1 MVDFDCAAD
10 TAAIRD
16 LASHILRE
24 QSTPERLSSLDRA
37 GTWFDQRTYQALADA
52 DVLGAVFGQDVG
64 GAGLGLLEL
73 HFVLEQAGATT
84 ARVPLLETVVG
95 ALTIERFGSAAQRQE
110 WLPGVVAG
118 HTVLTTALTESG
130 PADPRQPRTRAVPSG
145 SGWTL
150 DGSKSQV
157 PFADTAERILV
168 PARLADDATGV
179 FLVNAQAAGVRL
191 ATQHTTDGR
200 PVSLV
205 DLCDVQVGA
214 ADRIG
219 GGDALADLVL
229 RFESAQASVQSG
241 VCAGALA
248 LAAEHARTRMQ
259 FGRPIGAFQAVGQR
273 LADAWIDA
281 EAVRLTSMHAAWRLS
296 AALPAAEAVAIAK
309 WWAAEGGHRV
319 LHAAHHVH
327 GGIGIDLSYPLHR
340 YFLLAKHNE
349 FTLGNARQQLQT
361 LGRALAAQA

>member
-1 MVDFDCAAD
+1 M
-10 TAAIRD
+10 
-16 LASHILRE
+16 
-24 QSTPERLSSLDRA
+24 
-37 GTWFDQRTYQALADA
+37 
-52 DVLGAVFGQDVG
+52 
-64 GAGLGLLEL
+64 
-73 HFVLEQAGATT
+73 
-84 ARVPLLETVVG
+84 
-95 ALTIERFGSAAQRQE
+95 
-110 WLPGVVAG
+110 
-118 HTVLTTALTESG
+118 LTTALTESG

-191 ATQHTTDGR
+191 AARSTPPTVDPCPWSIFAAFKWGR
-200 PVSLV
+200 LIGSAVS
-205 DLCDVQVGA
+205 
-214 ADRIG
+214 
-219 GGDALADLVL
+219 DALADLVL
-229 RFESAQASVQSG
+229 RVESAQASVQSG